1 MSEMQEQTQAPTV
14 NQPKANLLAQ
24 YFRQPKIYI
33 KLPSQGKFYPEG
45 SIDISV
51 TGEYPIYAMTAKD
64 ELILKTPDALLNG
77 QSTVELIKS
86 CVPAIKDPWKM
97 PSIDVDA
104 VLMAVRV
111 ASYGKDMEV
120 SANCPACAH
129 ENEYVF
135 DIVEYLNKIQS
146 FEYKSTLEVGD
157 LKINI
162 KPYTYLE
169 TTRTAIQA
177 LEQQRIISTV
187 TDETLSDEEKLEKFG
202 KSFLKLTE
210 LTVDV
215 VCGCID
221 SITTPE
227 GTVSDKTMIMDFINN
242 TTSEIFNKI
251 NDHITA
257 LKDSI
262 ELRSHNVSC
271 QACQHQ
277 YDVAITMDQSNFFAV
292 RS

>member
-1 MSEMQEQTQAPTV
+1 MQEAVTENLMEKTQNKINP
-14 NQPKANLLAQ
+14 LSQ
-24 YFRQPKIYI
+24 YFRQPKIFI
-33 KLPSQGKFYPEG
+33 RLPSKGRFYPPG
-45 SIDISV
+45 SLDMSV
-51 TGEYPIYAMTAKD
+51 TSEYPVYAMTAKD

-86 CVPAIKDPWKM
+86 CVPAIKDPWNM

-104 VLMAVRV
+104 ILMAIRV
-111 ASYGKDMEV
+111 ATYGKDMEIR
-120 SANCPACAH
+120 ANCPSCAH

-135 DIVEYLNKIQS
+135 DILEYLSKIQS
-146 FEYKSTLEVGD
+146 FEYTSTVEVGP

-162 KPYTYLE
+162 KPYTYHE
-169 TTRTAIQA
+169 VTKTAIKA

-187 TDETLSDEEKLEKFG
+187 TDENLSDEAKLEQFG
-202 KSFLKLTE
+202 KSFLRLTE

-215 VCGCID
+215 VCGCIE
-221 SITTPE
+221 SIETPD
-227 GTVSDKTMIMDFINN
+227 GTVNDLNLIKDFMNN

-262 ELRSHNVSC
+262 ELRSHTV
-271 QACQHQ
+271 ACEECEHN

>member
-1 MSEMQEQTQAPTV
+1 MSDLQEPVVTTTG
-14 NQPKANLLAQ
+14 NLPKINPLSQ
-24 YFRQPKIYI
+24 YFRQPKIFM
-33 KLPSQGKFYPEG
+33 KLPSKGRFYPEG
-45 SIDISV
+45 SIDLSV
-51 TGEYPIYAMTAKD
+51 TGEYPVYAMTAKD

-86 CVPAIKDPWKM
+86 CVPAIKDPWQM

-120 SANCPACAH
+120 NANCPACQH

-135 DIVEYLNKIQS
+135 DIVEYLNKIQA
-146 FEYKSTLEVGD
+146 FEYESTLAVGD

-162 KPYTYLE
+162 KPYTYHE
-169 TTRTAIQA
+169 TTKTAIRA

-187 TDETLSDEEKLEKFG
+187 TDENLSDEEKLEKFG

-221 SITTPE
+221 SIETPE
-227 GTVSDKTMIMDFINN
+227 GRVDDKAMIMDFINN

-251 NDHITA
+251 NDHITN

-262 ELRSHNVSC
+262 ELKSHSV
-271 QACQHQ
+271 ACQECKHQ
-277 YDVAITMDQSNFFAV
+277 FDVAITMDQSNFFAV